1 MKMFQKAV
9 KTKSKLRLSIAG
21 PSGSG
26 KTYTA
31 LAIAKG
37 IGKTALIDTESGSAS
52 KYADTF
58 DFDVLELTPPFHPD
72 KFIRAIAEAS
82 AAGYDVVIVDSLSHA
97 WSGSGG
103 LLEIV
108 DDTAKRMKSS
118 NSFAAWKDATPI
130 QNRLVEAVVRSGIHI
145 IATLRSKTE
154 YILEQQTS
162 SNGRTI
168 NVPRK
173 IGMAPVQRDGFEYE
187 FDVVAELD
195 HDHNFVVTK
204 TRCAAIDNLV
214 VNKAGDNVSTILLN
228 WLNSGE
234 AVASPAPAEP
244 SQPAPAN
251 PAGIPT
257 EATDFLEYVNGKV
270 DVKYSNIFHLLNAIK
285 QTAPK
290 FTWDA
295 LKTGQAAAE
304 KAFNIAVEHAANK
317 KAESLTGTLFPID
330 DRQDAAQL

>member
-1 MKMFQKAV
+1 MFQKAV

-130 QNRLVEAVVRSGIHI
+130 QNRLIEAVVRSGIHI
-145 IATLRSKTE
+145 IATMRSKTE
-154 YILEQQTS
+154 YILENV
-162 SNGRTI
+162 NGKNI
-168 NVPRK
+168 PRK
-173 IGMAPVQRDGFEYE
+173 VGMAPVQRDGFEYE

-195 HDHNFVVTK
+195 YDHNFVVTK

-244 SQPAPAN
+244 SQPAPAK

-257 EATDFLEYVNGKV
+257 EAADFLEYVNGKV

-290 FTWDA
+290 FNWDA